1 MFFLLFCVILVW
13 SQKVSVVRWSLG
25 INRNEVKAGAIVRSK
40 EKSSRQRKDVAKI
53 ISAFQLGAY
62 LSEIQQ
68 LLARSTGVWK
78 SLD

>member
-1 MFFLLFCVILVW
+1 M
-13 SQKVSVVRWSLG
+13 VRWSLG